1 MKYDAVILGG
11 GPAAV
16 SAALTLRARGKTAA
30 ILSGGIDDIPLSR
43 ASRITNY
50 PGCPDISGRALLE
63 AMEDQALDAGA
74 EILHGR
80 ATSIAPL
87 GDGFGVIYG
96 ADFCEAETFILCT
109 GVAAGKAFPGE
120 RELLGRGVSYCVT
133 CDGMLY
139 RGKKVCVVGFTSDTK
154 EEAELLRTMGCEV
167 EMFTSR
173 TAKYAVLGQER
184 VTALSVNGEEHPCEA
199 VFILRPAAAPDTL
212 LAGLAMDGV
221 HVAVDKATM
230 KKRMESYIKQVLS
243 YCKENYPGV
252 VYAWDVVNEAVG
264 DDGNYRTESMWYET
278 YGDFSYITDAF
289 TFARKYAEEGT
300 KLFLNDYNEYMA
312 QKRDLLYAKV
322 VELHDAGI
330 LDGVGMQ
337 SHWDMDFP
345 SVDLFETALE
355 KYASI
360 DGIEIQLTEI
370 DMHNNDDSEE
380 GLKKQAERYKEFFDV
395 ITKMKREGTANITSV
410 TFWGLKDGESWL
422 SGMKGETSYP
432 LLFTDD
438 MEKKPCYDSILEAG
452 KTGGK

>member
-1 MKYDAVILGG
+1 MRLRKWSIGVYVALGLALCLTGCGQSEQKETKNQPTTAAVTASAVTDSKSEAKTLKEAFDGDFKVGVTTTSGYLSEEDRVTQIKENFNSITMENEMKPESLLDWEGSEKSKDGMPAIKEETLEKALKAAQEAGIPLRGHTLVWHSQTPEWFFSKKYDPSKG
-11 GPAAV
+11 
-16 SAALTLRARGKTAA
+16 
-30 ILSGGIDDIPLSR
+30 
-43 ASRITNY
+43 Y
-50 PGCPDISGRALLE
+50 
-63 AMEDQALDAGA
+63 
-74 EILHGR
+74 
-80 ATSIAPL
+80 
-87 GDGFGVIYG
+87 
-96 ADFCEAETFILCT
+96 
-109 GVAAGKAFPGE
+109 
-120 RELLGRGVSYCVT
+120 
-133 CDGMLY
+133 
-139 RGKKVCVVGFTSDTK
+139 VV
-154 EEAELLRTMGCEV
+154 
-167 EMFTSR
+167 
-173 TAKYAVLGQER
+173 
-184 VTALSVNGEEHPCEA
+184 
-199 VFILRPAAAPDTL
+199 
-212 LAGLAMDGV
+212 
-221 HVAVDKATM
+221 KATM

-278 YGDFSYITDAF
+278 YGDFSYIKDAF

>member
-1 MKYDAVILGG
+1 MRLRKWSIGVYAALGLALCLTGCGQSEQKETKNQPTTAAVTASAVTDSKSEAKTLKEAFDGDFKVGVTTTSGYLSEEDRVAQIKENFNSITMENEMKPESLLDWDGSEKSKDGMPVIKEETLEKALKAAQEAGIPLRGHTLVWYSQTPEWFFSKKYDPSKG
-11 GPAAV
+11 
-16 SAALTLRARGKTAA
+16 
-30 ILSGGIDDIPLSR
+30 
-43 ASRITNY
+43 Y
-50 PGCPDISGRALLE
+50 
-63 AMEDQALDAGA
+63 
-74 EILHGR
+74 
-80 ATSIAPL
+80 
-87 GDGFGVIYG
+87 
-96 ADFCEAETFILCT
+96 
-109 GVAAGKAFPGE
+109 
-120 RELLGRGVSYCVT
+120 
-133 CDGMLY
+133 
-139 RGKKVCVVGFTSDTK
+139 
-154 EEAELLRTMGCEV
+154 
-167 EMFTSR
+167 
-173 TAKYAVLGQER
+173 
-184 VTALSVNGEEHPCEA
+184 
-199 VFILRPAAAPDTL
+199 
-212 LAGLAMDGV
+212 
-221 HVAVDKATM
+221 VDKATM
-230 KKRMESYIKQVLS
+230 KKRMESYIKQVLT
-243 YCKENYPGV
+243 YCKENYPGL

-278 YGDFSYITDAF
+278 YGDFSYIKDAF

-300 KLFLNDYNEYMA
+300 KLFLNDYNEYIA

-322 VELHDAGI
+322 VELYDAGL

-370 DMHNNDDSEE
+370 DMHNTDDSEE

-395 ITKMKREGTANITSV
+395 ITKMKREGKANITSV

>member
-1 MKYDAVILGG
+1 MRLRKWSIGVYAALGLALCLTGCGQSEQKETKNQPTTAAVTASAVTDSKSDAKTLKEAFDGDFKVGVTTTSGYLSEEDRVTQIKENFNSITMENEMKPESLLDWEGSEKSKDGMPAIKEETLEKALKAAQEAGIPLRGHTLVWHSQTPEWFFSKKYDPSKG
-11 GPAAV
+11 
-16 SAALTLRARGKTAA
+16 
-30 ILSGGIDDIPLSR
+30 
-43 ASRITNY
+43 Y
-50 PGCPDISGRALLE
+50 
-63 AMEDQALDAGA
+63 
-74 EILHGR
+74 
-80 ATSIAPL
+80 
-87 GDGFGVIYG
+87 
-96 ADFCEAETFILCT
+96 
-109 GVAAGKAFPGE
+109 
-120 RELLGRGVSYCVT
+120 
-133 CDGMLY
+133 
-139 RGKKVCVVGFTSDTK
+139 
-154 EEAELLRTMGCEV
+154 
-167 EMFTSR
+167 
-173 TAKYAVLGQER
+173 
-184 VTALSVNGEEHPCEA
+184 
-199 VFILRPAAAPDTL
+199 
-212 LAGLAMDGV
+212 
-221 HVAVDKATM
+221 VDKATM

>member
-1 MKYDAVILGG
+1 MRLRKWSIGVYVALGLALCLTGCGQSEQKETKNQPTTAAVTASAVTDSKSEAKTLKEAFDGDFKVGVTTTSGYLSEEDRVTQIKENFNSITMENEMKPESLLDWEGSEKSKDGMPAIKEETLEKALKAAQEAGIPLRGHTLVWHSQTPEWFFSKKYDPSKG
-11 GPAAV
+11 
-16 SAALTLRARGKTAA
+16 
-30 ILSGGIDDIPLSR
+30 
-43 ASRITNY
+43 Y
-50 PGCPDISGRALLE
+50 
-63 AMEDQALDAGA
+63 
-74 EILHGR
+74 
-80 ATSIAPL
+80 
-87 GDGFGVIYG
+87 
-96 ADFCEAETFILCT
+96 
-109 GVAAGKAFPGE
+109 
-120 RELLGRGVSYCVT
+120 
-133 CDGMLY
+133 
-139 RGKKVCVVGFTSDTK
+139 
-154 EEAELLRTMGCEV
+154 
-167 EMFTSR
+167 
-173 TAKYAVLGQER
+173 
-184 VTALSVNGEEHPCEA
+184 
-199 VFILRPAAAPDTL
+199 
-212 LAGLAMDGV
+212 
-221 HVAVDKATM
+221 VDKATM

-395 ITKMKREGTANITSV
+395 ITKMKREGANITSV

>member
-1 MKYDAVILGG
+1 MRLRKWSIGVYVALGLALCLTGCGQSEQKETKNQPTTAAVTASAVTDSKSEAKTLKEAFDGDFKVGVTTTSGYLSEEDRVTQIKENFNSITMENEMKLESLLDWEGSEKSKDGMPAIKEETLEKALKAAQEAGIPLRGHTLVWHSQTPEWFFSKKYDPSKG
-11 GPAAV
+11 
-16 SAALTLRARGKTAA
+16 
-30 ILSGGIDDIPLSR
+30 
-43 ASRITNY
+43 Y
-50 PGCPDISGRALLE
+50 
-63 AMEDQALDAGA
+63 
-74 EILHGR
+74 
-80 ATSIAPL
+80 
-87 GDGFGVIYG
+87 
-96 ADFCEAETFILCT
+96 
-109 GVAAGKAFPGE
+109 
-120 RELLGRGVSYCVT
+120 
-133 CDGMLY
+133 
-139 RGKKVCVVGFTSDTK
+139 
-154 EEAELLRTMGCEV
+154 
-167 EMFTSR
+167 
-173 TAKYAVLGQER
+173 
-184 VTALSVNGEEHPCEA
+184 
-199 VFILRPAAAPDTL
+199 
-212 LAGLAMDGV
+212 
-221 HVAVDKATM
+221 VDKATM

>member
-1 MKYDAVILGG
+1 MQQQEVVMRLRKWSIGVYVALGLALCLTGCGQSEQKETKNQPTTAAVTASAVTDSKSEAKTLKEAFDGDFKVGVTTTSGYLSEEDRVTQIKENFNSITMENEMKPESLLDWEGSEKSKDGMPAIKEETLEKALKAAQEAGIPLRGHTLVWHSQTPEWFFSKKYDPSKG
-11 GPAAV
+11 
-16 SAALTLRARGKTAA
+16 
-30 ILSGGIDDIPLSR
+30 
-43 ASRITNY
+43 Y
-50 PGCPDISGRALLE
+50 
-63 AMEDQALDAGA
+63 
-74 EILHGR
+74 
-80 ATSIAPL
+80 
-87 GDGFGVIYG
+87 
-96 ADFCEAETFILCT
+96 
-109 GVAAGKAFPGE
+109 
-120 RELLGRGVSYCVT
+120 
-133 CDGMLY
+133 
-139 RGKKVCVVGFTSDTK
+139 
-154 EEAELLRTMGCEV
+154 
-167 EMFTSR
+167 
-173 TAKYAVLGQER
+173 
-184 VTALSVNGEEHPCEA
+184 
-199 VFILRPAAAPDTL
+199 
-212 LAGLAMDGV
+212 
-221 HVAVDKATM
+221 VDKATM

>member
-1 MKYDAVILGG
+1 MRFRKWSIGVCAALGLALCLTGCGQSEQKETKNQPTTAAVTASAVTDSKSDAKTLKEVFDGDFKVGVATTSGYLSEEDRVDQIKENFNSITMENEMKPESLLDWEGSEKSKDGMPAIKEETLEKALKAAQEAGIPLRGHTLVWYSQTPEWFFSKKYDPSKG
-11 GPAAV
+11 
-16 SAALTLRARGKTAA
+16 
-30 ILSGGIDDIPLSR
+30 
-43 ASRITNY
+43 Y
-50 PGCPDISGRALLE
+50 
-63 AMEDQALDAGA
+63 
-74 EILHGR
+74 
-80 ATSIAPL
+80 
-87 GDGFGVIYG
+87 
-96 ADFCEAETFILCT
+96 
-109 GVAAGKAFPGE
+109 
-120 RELLGRGVSYCVT
+120 
-133 CDGMLY
+133 
-139 RGKKVCVVGFTSDTK
+139 
-154 EEAELLRTMGCEV
+154 
-167 EMFTSR
+167 
-173 TAKYAVLGQER
+173 
-184 VTALSVNGEEHPCEA
+184 
-199 VFILRPAAAPDTL
+199 
-212 LAGLAMDGV
+212 
-221 HVAVDKATM
+221 VDKATM
-230 KKRMESYIKQVLS
+230 KKRMESYIKQVLT

-278 YGDFSYITDAF
+278 YGDFSYIKDAF

-300 KLFLNDYNEYMA
+300 KLFLNDYNEYIA

-370 DMHNNDDSEE
+370 DMHNTDDSEE

-395 ITKMKREGTANITSV
+395 ITKMKREGKANITSV

-422 SGMKGETSYP
+422 SGFKGETSYP

-438 MEKKPCYDSILEAG
+438 MEKKPCYESILEAG
-452 KTGGK
+452 KTAQK

>member
-1 MKYDAVILGG
+1 MRLRKWSIGVYAALGLALCLTGCGQSEQKETKNQPTTAAVTASAVTDSKSDAKTLKEAFDGDFKVGVTTTSGYLSEEDRVAQIKGNFNSITMENEMKPESLLDWEGSEKSKDGMPAIKEETLEKALKAAQEAGIPLRGHTLVWHSQTPEWFFSKKYDPSKG
-11 GPAAV
+11 
-16 SAALTLRARGKTAA
+16 
-30 ILSGGIDDIPLSR
+30 
-43 ASRITNY
+43 Y
-50 PGCPDISGRALLE
+50 
-63 AMEDQALDAGA
+63 
-74 EILHGR
+74 
-80 ATSIAPL
+80 
-87 GDGFGVIYG
+87 
-96 ADFCEAETFILCT
+96 
-109 GVAAGKAFPGE
+109 
-120 RELLGRGVSYCVT
+120 
-133 CDGMLY
+133 
-139 RGKKVCVVGFTSDTK
+139 
-154 EEAELLRTMGCEV
+154 
-167 EMFTSR
+167 
-173 TAKYAVLGQER
+173 
-184 VTALSVNGEEHPCEA
+184 
-199 VFILRPAAAPDTL
+199 
-212 LAGLAMDGV
+212 
-221 HVAVDKATM
+221 VDKATM

-300 KLFLNDYNEYMA
+300 KLFLNDYNEYIA

-322 VELHDAGI
+322 VELYDAGL

-370 DMHNNDDSEE
+370 DMHNTDDSEE

-395 ITKMKREGTANITSV
+395 ITKMKREGKANSTSV
-410 TFWGLKDGESWL
+410 PFWGLKDGESGL
-422 SGMKGETSYP
+422 SGSKGETSYP

-452 KTGGK
+452 KTAQK

>member
-1 MKYDAVILGG
+1 MRLRKWSIGVYVALGLALCLTGCGQSEQKETKNQPTTAAVTASAVTDSKSEAKTLKEAFDGDFKVGVTTTSGYLSEEDRVTQIKENFNSITMENEMKPESLLDWEGSEKSKDGMPAIKEETLEKELKAAQEAGIPLRGHTLVWHSQTPEWFFSKKYDPSKG
-11 GPAAV
+11 
-16 SAALTLRARGKTAA
+16 
-30 ILSGGIDDIPLSR
+30 
-43 ASRITNY
+43 Y
-50 PGCPDISGRALLE
+50 
-63 AMEDQALDAGA
+63 
-74 EILHGR
+74 
-80 ATSIAPL
+80 
-87 GDGFGVIYG
+87 
-96 ADFCEAETFILCT
+96 
-109 GVAAGKAFPGE
+109 
-120 RELLGRGVSYCVT
+120 
-133 CDGMLY
+133 
-139 RGKKVCVVGFTSDTK
+139 
-154 EEAELLRTMGCEV
+154 
-167 EMFTSR
+167 
-173 TAKYAVLGQER
+173 
-184 VTALSVNGEEHPCEA
+184 
-199 VFILRPAAAPDTL
+199 
-212 LAGLAMDGV
+212 
-221 HVAVDKATM
+221 VDKATM

>member
-1 MKYDAVILGG
+1 MRLRKWSIGVYVALGLALCLTGCGQSEQKETKNQPTTAAVTASAVTDSKSEAKTLKEAFDGDFKVGVTTTSGYLSEEDRVTQIKENFNSIMMENEMKPESLLDWEGSEKSKDGMPAIKEETLEKALKAAQEAGIPLRGHTLVWHSQTPEWFFSKKYDPSKG
-11 GPAAV
+11 
-16 SAALTLRARGKTAA
+16 
-30 ILSGGIDDIPLSR
+30 
-43 ASRITNY
+43 Y
-50 PGCPDISGRALLE
+50 
-63 AMEDQALDAGA
+63 
-74 EILHGR
+74 
-80 ATSIAPL
+80 
-87 GDGFGVIYG
+87 
-96 ADFCEAETFILCT
+96 
-109 GVAAGKAFPGE
+109 
-120 RELLGRGVSYCVT
+120 
-133 CDGMLY
+133 
-139 RGKKVCVVGFTSDTK
+139 
-154 EEAELLRTMGCEV
+154 
-167 EMFTSR
+167 
-173 TAKYAVLGQER
+173 
-184 VTALSVNGEEHPCEA
+184 
-199 VFILRPAAAPDTL
+199 
-212 LAGLAMDGV
+212 
-221 HVAVDKATM
+221 VDKATM

-360 DGIEIQLTEI
+360 DGIEIQFTEI

>member
-1 MKYDAVILGG
+1 MRLRKWSIGVYAALGLALCLTGCGQSEQKETKNQPTTAAVTASAVTDSKSEAKTLKEAFDGDFKVGVTTTSGYLSEEDRVAQIKENFNSITMENEMKPESLLDWEGSEKSKDGMPAIKEETLEKALKAAQEAGIPLRGHTLVWHSQTPEWFFSKKYDPSKG
-11 GPAAV
+11 
-16 SAALTLRARGKTAA
+16 
-30 ILSGGIDDIPLSR
+30 
-43 ASRITNY
+43 Y
-50 PGCPDISGRALLE
+50 
-63 AMEDQALDAGA
+63 
-74 EILHGR
+74 
-80 ATSIAPL
+80 
-87 GDGFGVIYG
+87 
-96 ADFCEAETFILCT
+96 
-109 GVAAGKAFPGE
+109 
-120 RELLGRGVSYCVT
+120 
-133 CDGMLY
+133 
-139 RGKKVCVVGFTSDTK
+139 
-154 EEAELLRTMGCEV
+154 
-167 EMFTSR
+167 
-173 TAKYAVLGQER
+173 
-184 VTALSVNGEEHPCEA
+184 
-199 VFILRPAAAPDTL
+199 
-212 LAGLAMDGV
+212 
-221 HVAVDKATM
+221 VDKATM

-300 KLFLNDYNEYMA
+300 KLFLNDYNEYIA

-322 VELHDAGI
+322 VELYDAGL

-370 DMHNNDDSEE
+370 DMHNTDDSEE

-395 ITKMKREGTANITSV
+395 ITKMKREGKANITSV

-422 SGMKGETSYP
+422 SGSKGETSYP

-452 KTGGK
+452 KTAQK

>member
-1 MKYDAVILGG
+1 MRLRKWSIGVYVALGLALCLTGCGQSEQKETKNQPTTAAVTASAVTDSKSEAKTLKEAFDGDFKVGVTTTSGYLSEEDRVTQIKENFNSITMENEMKPESLLDWEGSEKSKDGMPAIKEETLEKALKAAQEAGIPLRGHTLVWHSQTPEWFFSKKYDPSKG
-11 GPAAV
+11 
-16 SAALTLRARGKTAA
+16 
-30 ILSGGIDDIPLSR
+30 
-43 ASRITNY
+43 Y
-50 PGCPDISGRALLE
+50 
-63 AMEDQALDAGA
+63 
-74 EILHGR
+74 
-80 ATSIAPL
+80 
-87 GDGFGVIYG
+87 
-96 ADFCEAETFILCT
+96 
-109 GVAAGKAFPGE
+109 
-120 RELLGRGVSYCVT
+120 
-133 CDGMLY
+133 
-139 RGKKVCVVGFTSDTK
+139 
-154 EEAELLRTMGCEV
+154 
-167 EMFTSR
+167 
-173 TAKYAVLGQER
+173 
-184 VTALSVNGEEHPCEA
+184 
-199 VFILRPAAAPDTL
+199 
-212 LAGLAMDGV
+212 
-221 HVAVDKATM
+221 VDKATM

-252 VYAWDVVNEAVG
+252 VYAWDVVYEAVG

-278 YGDFSYITDAF
+278 YGDFSYIKDAF

-438 MEKKPCYDSILEAG
+438 MEKKPCYFI
-452 KTGGK
+452 

>member
-1 MKYDAVILGG
+1 MRLRKWSIGVYAALGLALCLTGCGQSEQKETKNQPTTAAVTASAVTDSKSDAKTLKEAFDGDFKVGVTTTSGYLSEEDRVAQIKGNFNSITMENEMKPESLLDWEGSEKSKDGMPAIKEETLEKALKAAQEAGIPLRGHTLVWHSQTPEWFFSKKYDPSKG
-11 GPAAV
+11 
-16 SAALTLRARGKTAA
+16 
-30 ILSGGIDDIPLSR
+30 
-43 ASRITNY
+43 Y
-50 PGCPDISGRALLE
+50 
-63 AMEDQALDAGA
+63 
-74 EILHGR
+74 
-80 ATSIAPL
+80 
-87 GDGFGVIYG
+87 
-96 ADFCEAETFILCT
+96 
-109 GVAAGKAFPGE
+109 
-120 RELLGRGVSYCVT
+120 
-133 CDGMLY
+133 
-139 RGKKVCVVGFTSDTK
+139 
-154 EEAELLRTMGCEV
+154 
-167 EMFTSR
+167 
-173 TAKYAVLGQER
+173 
-184 VTALSVNGEEHPCEA
+184 
-199 VFILRPAAAPDTL
+199 
-212 LAGLAMDGV
+212 
-221 HVAVDKATM
+221 VDKATM

-300 KLFLNDYNEYMA
+300 KLFLNDYNEYIA

-322 VELHDAGI
+322 VELYDAGL

-370 DMHNNDDSEE
+370 DMHNTDDSEE

-395 ITKMKREGTANITSV
+395 ITKMKREGKANITSV

-422 SGMKGETSYP
+422 SGSKGETSYP

-452 KTGGK
+452 KTAQK

>member
-1 MKYDAVILGG
+1 MRLRKWSIGVYVALGLALCLTGCGQSEQKETKNQPTTAAVTASAVTDSKSEAKTLKEAFDGDFKVGVTTTSGYLSEEDRVTQIKENFNSITMENEMKPESLLDWEGSEKSKDGMPAIKEETLEKALKAAQEAGIPLRGHTLVWHSQTPEWFFSKKYDPSKG
-11 GPAAV
+11 
-16 SAALTLRARGKTAA
+16 
-30 ILSGGIDDIPLSR
+30 
-43 ASRITNY
+43 Y
-50 PGCPDISGRALLE
+50 
-63 AMEDQALDAGA
+63 
-74 EILHGR
+74 
-80 ATSIAPL
+80 
-87 GDGFGVIYG
+87 
-96 ADFCEAETFILCT
+96 
-109 GVAAGKAFPGE
+109 
-120 RELLGRGVSYCVT
+120 
-133 CDGMLY
+133 
-139 RGKKVCVVGFTSDTK
+139 
-154 EEAELLRTMGCEV
+154 
-167 EMFTSR
+167 
-173 TAKYAVLGQER
+173 
-184 VTALSVNGEEHPCEA
+184 
-199 VFILRPAAAPDTL
+199 
-212 LAGLAMDGV
+212 
-221 HVAVDKATM
+221 VDKATM

-360 DGIEIQLTEI
+360 EGIEIQLTEI

>member
-1 MKYDAVILGG
+1 MRLRKWSIGVCAALGLALCLTGCGQSEQKETKNQPTTAAVTASAVTDSKSEAKTLKEAFDGDFKVGVTTTSGYLSEEDRVTQIKENFNSITMENEMKPESLLDWEGSEKSKDGMPAIKEETLEKALKAAQEAGIPLRGHTLVWHSQTPEWFFSKKYDPSKG
-11 GPAAV
+11 
-16 SAALTLRARGKTAA
+16 
-30 ILSGGIDDIPLSR
+30 
-43 ASRITNY
+43 Y
-50 PGCPDISGRALLE
+50 
-63 AMEDQALDAGA
+63 
-74 EILHGR
+74 
-80 ATSIAPL
+80 
-87 GDGFGVIYG
+87 
-96 ADFCEAETFILCT
+96 
-109 GVAAGKAFPGE
+109 
-120 RELLGRGVSYCVT
+120 
-133 CDGMLY
+133 
-139 RGKKVCVVGFTSDTK
+139 
-154 EEAELLRTMGCEV
+154 
-167 EMFTSR
+167 
-173 TAKYAVLGQER
+173 
-184 VTALSVNGEEHPCEA
+184 
-199 VFILRPAAAPDTL
+199 
-212 LAGLAMDGV
+212 
-221 HVAVDKATM
+221 VDKATM